1 MQVKPDGH
9 GVGMLFRFR
18 HNEIREL
25 RETFKPVFCWSLTE
39 SCTGSK
45 IPLQRTRSLRRR
57 LRSVCSSDFRE
68 HLPVKH
74 IWKPI

>member
-1 MQVKPDGH
+1 MEVKPDGH
-9 GVGMLFRFR
+9 GVGMVIRFLC
-18 HNEIREL
+18 NEIRGL
-25 RETFKPVFCWSLTE
+25 RESFKPVFCWSLTE

-57 LRSVCSSDFRE
+57 LRSVCSSEFRE
-68 HLPVKH
+68 YLLVKH

>member
-1 MQVKPDGH
+1 MEVKPDGH
-9 GVGMLFRFR
+9 GVGMVFRFR
-18 HNEIREL
+18 CNEIRGL
-25 RETFKPVFCWSLTE
+25 RESFKPVFRWSLTE

-45 IPLQRTRSLRRR
+45 IPLQRTRSQRRR
-57 LRSVCSSDFRE
+57 LRVVCSSDFRE